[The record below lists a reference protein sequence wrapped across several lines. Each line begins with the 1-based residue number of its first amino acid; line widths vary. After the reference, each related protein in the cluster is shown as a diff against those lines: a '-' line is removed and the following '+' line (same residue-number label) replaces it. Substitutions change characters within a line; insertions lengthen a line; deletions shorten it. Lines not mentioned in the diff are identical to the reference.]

1 MDHMTQNNLFSK
13 SQHGFISGKSC
24 ITQLLEFVEDV
35 SRAIDD
41 GEDVDV
47 IYLDFKKAFDK
58 VPHERL
64 LRKLHGYGIRG
75 KVYSWFKE
83 FLSNRR
89 QRVVVNG
96 QCSDWKNVTSGIPQG
111 SVLGPILFVIFIN
124 DMPDAIACCMKL

>member
-1 MDHMTQNNLFSK
+1 M
-13 SQHGFISGKSC
+13 
-24 ITQLLEFVEDV
+24 
-35 SRAIDD
+35 
-41 GEDVDV
+41 

-75 KVYSWFKE
+75 KVYSWIKE

-124 DMPDAIACCMKL
+124 DMPDAIACCMKLYADDAKVYNRVNNLAQSRG